1 MSGDYEE
8 KKAFYENLAAGLE
21 SNMSKLEQVRK
32 RCQHW
37 KTVFY
42 SHVANLKH
50 GFVFVFQEVRGLR
63 EEVTHEESRYH
74 YFHCMLKVLQQSLF
88 AFITGPSRFNGWIA
102 LSTG

>member
-32 RCQHW
+32 RCQHC
-37 KTVFY
+37 KMVFY

-50 GFVFVFQEVRGLR
+50 IFVCLFVCFFQEVRGLR
-63 EEVTHEESRYH
+63 EQVTHEESRYH
-74 YFHCMLKVLQQSLF
+74 YFHCMLKVLQQSLV
-88 AFITGPSRFNGWIA
+88 ATITVPVI
-102 LSTG
+102 STAG

>member
-32 RCQHW
+32 RCQHC
-37 KTVFY
+37 KIIFY

-50 GFVFVFQEVRGLR
+50 VFFFFFQEVRGLR
-63 EEVTHEESRYH
+63 EQVTHEESRYH
-74 YFHCMLKVLQQSLF
+74 YFHCML
-88 AFITGPSRFNGWIA
+88 
-102 LSTG
+102 

>member
-32 RCQHW
+32 RCQRC
-37 KTVFY
+37 KMVFY

-50 GFVFVFQEVRGLR
+50 MFFFVFFR
-63 EEVTHEESRYH
+63 
-74 YFHCMLKVLQQSLF
+74 
-88 AFITGPSRFNGWIA
+88 RFVVSVNR
-102 LSTG
+102 